1 MVPNKELIAKYER
14 EKAQIPTIKKSSNK
28 PLQETEEEKDK
39 VENLPPPTRHL
50 GMVGGRR
57 KSTLMKGF
65 VNTLGNNMI
74 KDLLDEPIFDQVG
87 RMGQGKS
94 FGELALLK
102 TKPRAARIV
111 CETNCEFACMCK
123 ADYKNVLAK
132 IEERLANDMID
143 FLQSIPLFSTWSRNL
158 LMKLLYKIEKRS
170 LIKNQVM
177 IKEGD
182 PVNEI
187 FIIKSGEFE
196 VSSKVQEKKEF
207 HLELTEKLQ
216 GKNYL
221 QKFLKPK

>member
-1 MVPNKELIAKYER
+1 MFEYGTLGDLFYIILKGSVKVLVPNKELIAKYER

-111 CETNCEFACMCK
+111 
-123 ADYKNVLAK
+123 
-132 IEERLANDMID
+132 
-143 FLQSIPLFSTWSRNL
+143 
-158 LMKLLYKIEKRS
+158 
-170 LIKNQVM
+170 
-177 IKEGD
+177 
-182 PVNEI
+182 
-187 FIIKSGEFE
+187 
-196 VSSKVQEKKEF
+196 
-207 HLELTEKLQ
+207 
-216 GKNYL
+216 
-221 QKFLKPK
+221 